1 MGISPDVNLFIIV
14 IIIIYYLF
22 IIVENL
28 KKCDDILQYTQ
39 LK

>member
-28 KKCDDILQYTQ
+28 KKCDDILQYT
-39 LK
+39 

>member
-1 MGISPDVNLFIIV
+1 MGISPDVNLFIIA